1 LTYKATFA
9 GTSFSDASTEDS
21 KSILLSASDV
31 NGNTGTLGSRDQ
43 ASASAT
49 TFRLDKTA
57 PVLSQDPDG
66 DGTPGS
72 ATTLPRPYVIWDFT
86 DNSTVTVK
94 TATFGG
100 DDVLALLAT
109 TNDKKYFMVPA
120 DDLAAATYAVVGK
133 STDLAGNAGTSTSY
147 SLAVTSRKDYKA
159 TILAGWNLL
168 SFPSDPINGAIG
180 SVFTNTGIDQVVGY
194 DASAKGSPWTV
205 ATSDAGTFSGSL
217 TSISE
222 GNGYWVHSTE
232 FATQAVSLTGPE
244 GPSAS
249 APPSISSI
257 PLASG
262 WNLVGVTD
270 ATKANTQANEGACIN
285 TNANYLGADGGSSVT
300 KAYEYNTTNLA
311 WSEVDLT
318 LDTACSTP
326 ATDAQAVNA
335 GEAFWVFAKPDSGG
349 LLTPIVP

>member
-1 LTYKATFA
+1 M
-9 GTSFSDASTEDS
+9 
-21 KSILLSASDV
+21 
-31 NGNTGTLGSRDQ
+31 
-43 ASASAT
+43 
-49 TFRLDKTA
+49 
-57 PVLSQDPDG
+57 SQDPDG

-120 DDLAAATYAVVGK
+120 ADLAAATYSVVGK

-147 SLAVTSRKDYKA
+147 ALAVTARKDYKA
-159 TILAGWNLL
+159 TILAGWNLM

-232 FATQAVSLTGPE
+232 FSTQAVSLL
-244 GPSAS
+244 SLIH
-249 APPSISSI
+249 ISEPTRRRGI
-257 PLASG
+257 
-262 WNLVGVTD
+262 
-270 ATKANTQANEGACIN
+270 
-285 TNANYLGADGGSSVT
+285 
-300 KAYEYNTTNLA
+300 
-311 WSEVDLT
+311 
-318 LDTACSTP
+318 
-326 ATDAQAVNA
+326 
-335 GEAFWVFAKPDSGG
+335 
-349 LLTPIVP
+349 